1 MRLLKRLAEKV
12 LMEDLSRL
20 DKHIDKSIELHE
32 LELRKLGELIKS
44 LKAENNQLKMEN
56 AKLETELRA
65 IKQERIFSKRKTKMN
80 EINIKIPLHKLQDL
94 MISHVRYSLPRH
106 TYIVSETI
114 HDVKTYW
121 SVLSSNTRE
130 VITRD
135 INEHLKRWESDRNDT
150 FHKLNYDS

>member
-1 MRLLKRLAEKV
+1 
-12 LMEDLSRL
+12 
-20 DKHIDKSIELHE
+20 
-32 LELRKLGELIKS
+32 
-44 LKAENNQLKMEN
+44 
-56 AKLETELRA
+56 
-65 IKQERIFSKRKTKMN
+65 MN

-94 MISHVRYSLPRH
+94 IISHVRYSLPHH

-130 VITRD
+130 IITRD

-150 FHKLNYDS
+150 FHKLDYDSWEELFDWINENRSSTSATATTAKPIVPVLPVIDLKQRER

>member
-1 MRLLKRLAEKV
+1 
-12 LMEDLSRL
+12 
-20 DKHIDKSIELHE
+20 
-32 LELRKLGELIKS
+32 
-44 LKAENNQLKMEN
+44 
-56 AKLETELRA
+56 
-65 IKQERIFSKRKTKMN
+65 MN

-135 INEHLKRWESDRNDT
+135 INEHLKRWESDRNDPSL
-150 FHKLNYDS
+150 KLDYYSWEELANWINENRSSPSTMATTAKPIVPVLPVIDLKQRER

>member
-1 MRLLKRLAEKV
+1 
-12 LMEDLSRL
+12 
-20 DKHIDKSIELHE
+20 
-32 LELRKLGELIKS
+32 
-44 LKAENNQLKMEN
+44 
-56 AKLETELRA
+56 
-65 IKQERIFSKRKTKMN
+65 MN
-80 EINIKIPLHKLQDL
+80 EININIPLHKFQDL

-114 HDVKTYW
+114 HDVKIYW

-150 FHKLNYDS
+150 LHKLDYDSWEELSDWINENRSNASTTGTTARPLVDVLPVVDLKPYKGDKKC